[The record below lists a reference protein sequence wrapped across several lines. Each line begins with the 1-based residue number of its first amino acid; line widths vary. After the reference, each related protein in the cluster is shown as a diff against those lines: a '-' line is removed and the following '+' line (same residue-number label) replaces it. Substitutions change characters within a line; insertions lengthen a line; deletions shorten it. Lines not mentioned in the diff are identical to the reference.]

1 MASAGRSGPSR
12 TWAHD
17 VNDDDTAARF
27 ERCFTDN
34 YAAIAAYLLRRC
46 ASREDAEDA
55 ATEVFA
61 VAWRRIGEL
70 PAPPEDRLWL
80 FGVARRVLAN
90 QARGARRRERLW
102 HRLRDRSAPIHAELP
117 VRSGG
122 GSAAIALRSLSD
134 ADRELL
140 ALLAWEG
147 LEVAEIAQVLGVSAP
162 VVSRR
167 LYRARQR
174 FEQALSAA
182 GDPGDD
188 ATNGHE
194 PADMTLTPEQTR

>member
-1 MASAGRSGPSR
+1 
-12 TWAHD
+12 

-27 ERCFTDN
+27 ERCFTEN

-46 ASREDAEDA
+46 ASREDAQDA
-55 ATEVFA
+55 AAETFA

-80 FGVARRVLAN
+80 FGVARHVLAN

-102 HRLRDRSAPIHAELP
+102 HRLRDRAAPIHAEIP
-117 VRSGG
+117 MRPGS

-134 ADRELL
+134 GDRELL

-147 LEVAEIAQVLGVSAP
+147 LEVAEIAQVLGVPAP
-162 VVSRR
+162 TVSRR
-167 LYRARQR
+167 LYRARRR
-174 FEQALSAA
+174 FETALKAA
-182 GDPGDD
+182 GSPGDPVPD
-188 ATNGHE
+188 RHE
-194 PADMTLTPEQTR
+194 LADMTLTLEQTR

>member
-1 MASAGRSGPSR
+1 MTSAGRSEPSR

-102 HRLRDRSAPIHAELP
+102 HRLRDRSAPVHAEIP
-117 VRSGG
+117 VRSGH
-122 GSAAIALRSLSD
+122 GSTAIALRSLSD
-134 ADRELL
+134 SDRELL

-167 LYRARQR
+167 LYRARRR
-174 FEQALSAA
+174 FEQALRAA
-182 GDPGDD
+182 DRPGEAVPD
-188 ATNGHE
+188 GHE
-194 PADMTLTPEQTR
+194 LTDMTLTPEQTR